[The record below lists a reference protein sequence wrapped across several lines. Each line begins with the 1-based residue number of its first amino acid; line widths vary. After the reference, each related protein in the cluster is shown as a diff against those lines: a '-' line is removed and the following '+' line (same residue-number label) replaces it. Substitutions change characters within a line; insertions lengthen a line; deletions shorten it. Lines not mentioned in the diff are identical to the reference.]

1 MESTLAPNICDF
13 LAKDAELENIRQ
25 TLKKQ
30 GKVGVYGLSEGQRA
44 LIEAAL
50 VQNRSMLLICESAK
64 RAKTLWEDMSQLVKN
79 TESVYF
85 PALELIP
92 FEVLGQSGELEQQRL
107 NVLAKLLTQKEPL
120 IVITTIEAFGKV
132 LLPQKIMHKA
142 IRHLEVGARV
152 DLTELKNHLVNIG
165 YQAATLVESP
175 GEFAMRG
182 GILDIFSP
190 NYSRPLRLEF
200 FDDEID
206 SLRFFE
212 IADQRSV
219 DKVKTAQIFPAKE
232 FFLTEQAR
240 VHGAENIRTAYEEQL
255 AALRKKKDPEITR
268 LLQNKTGEILERLAN
283 HAENG
288 LEQFN
293 AYFYAESASLLSYM
307 PEDTLVCFDEANRS
321 EDAWLHLVK

>member
-142 IRHLEVGARV
+142 IRHLEVGAPGGFNRV
-152 DLTELKNHLVNIG
+152 KK
-165 YQAATLVESP
+165 SP
-175 GEFAMRG
+175 GQYR
-182 GILDIFSP
+182 LSSRNFS
-190 NYSRPLRLEF
+190 
-200 FDDEID
+200 
-206 SLRFFE
+206 
-212 IADQRSV
+212 
-219 DKVKTAQIFPAKE
+219 
-232 FFLTEQAR
+232 R
-240 VHGAENIRTAYEEQL
+240 VPG
-255 AALRKKKDPEITR
+255 
-268 LLQNKTGEILERLAN
+268 
-283 HAENG
+283 
-288 LEQFN
+288 
-293 AYFYAESASLLSYM
+293 
-307 PEDTLVCFDEANRS
+307 
-321 EDAWLHLVK
+321 